1 MTAPR
6 VSMPAR
12 WRKGRRPTEAQISAA
27 LRCLTALHAAYP
39 EDGALVL
46 HPETEGRE
54 SGILVTDASGGG
66 YAEHAD
72 EARALGAIL
81 DLLRSCRAAQHA
93 AAQRR
98 QEIEQARKALK
109 MLMGGRA

>member
-1 MTAPR
+1 
-6 VSMPAR
+6 MPAPPQQ
-12 WRKGRRPTEAQISAA
+12 RPTEAQIDAA
-27 LRCLTALHAAYP
+27 LRCLEALHAAYP
-39 EDGALVL
+39 EDGAMVL

-54 SGILVTDASGGG
+54 SGILITDKSGGC

-98 QEIEQARKALK
+98 QEIEQARKALTLLK
-109 MLMGGRA
+109 GGRP